1 MRPSLL
7 FALSICM
14 GFSPL
19 AQAESPQDGGDLF
32 VEAFMKADQGKD
44 AEEAGHLDLALSKL
58 KKAARMLDEVA
69 TKFPVWSPAIVK
81 YRKERT
87 AEAIARVRMK
97 IANPGRHREDKSP
110 DADRKELD
118 LRLRELNERRQAGEA
133 SPWSPLK
140 PGEPLPKNWKEVK
153 FNGHTS
159 YYIILLD
166 APQ

>member
-1 MRPSLL
+1 MQPFLL
-7 FALSICM
+7 FALSIFL
-14 GFSPL
+14 GYSSL
-19 AQAESPQDGGDLF
+19 AQAKPLGDGGDLF
-32 VEAFMKADQGKD
+32 VSAYVKAQQGEK
-44 AEEAGHLDLALSKL
+44 AEQAGHMHLALSKL